1 MKKINFMLTA
11 FRDGF
16 QSVYGARVYS
26 KDYMPV
32 VQACA
37 EAGITHFESGGGALF
52 QSPFF
57 YTNENSFDV
66 MDAFRKAAGPNANLQ
81 TLARGINVVG
91 LDSQCSDAINLHAK
105 LFKKHGVTT
114 IRNFDAL
121 NDVNNLIYSGKCI
134 HEAGLK
140 HEIVVTMME
149 LPPGCEGAHTPEFY
163 MGVLKNILD
172 ADIPFNSV
180 CFKDASGTSRPTKVY
195 ETIKAARKMLGPKA
209 HIVFHSHETAGTGTV
224 SYMSAIEAGA
234 DQIDLSM
241 APCSGGTCQPDVITM
256 WHALRGSEYTLDID
270 INKIIKL
277 EETFKDAMSDYMLPP
292 EATKVEPLI
301 PFFPMPGGALTA
313 NTQMLRDNK
322 LLDRYP
328 EVIKAM
334 GESVAKGGFGTSV
347 TPVSQFY
354 FQQAFNNVMF
364 GPWKKI
370 AEGYGKMVLGYFG
383 KTPVAPD
390 AEIIKIAEA
399 QLNLAPTTESPL
411 AINDRNPKK
420 SLAAA
425 AKMLEEAGLEK
436 TDENIF
442 IASACQDKGVLFL
455 KGGAKTSVRKISE
468 EAAAAAA
475 KPAAAAAPAAKKPD
489 AVTVTLSN
497 KAYGVKFAGN
507 TVTVNGVAYS
517 FLVKDGIDSEAVAK
531 TAILP
536 KDVATP
542 GVNET
547 HVVESPLPGLVLKVQ
562 KKAGDK
568 VAVGETVV
576 VIESMKME
584 NPINSPYSG
593 IIQDISIS
601 QGDQIDSGAVLFKV
615 GTIAHGTVNTVSRAA
630 DATAKTP
637 SKAES
642 VFGVQTKIE
651 SPLPGLVLRIYKQA
665 GEKISAGE
673 SILVLESMKM
683 ETPINSAVSG
693 VLESITVKQGDQI
706 EAGQVLATVRE

>member
-1 MKKINFMLTA
+1 MKKIDFMLTA

-16 QSVYGARVYS
+16 QSVYGARVFS
-26 KDYMPV
+26 KDYLPV

-37 EAGITHFESGGGALF
+37 EAGITHFESGGGAMF

-57 YTNENSFDV
+57 YSNENSFEV
-66 MDAFRKAAGPNANLQ
+66 MDAFRKAVGPKANLQ

-91 LDSQCSDAINLHAK
+91 LDSGSSEVIDLHAK

-121 NDVNNLIYSGKCI
+121 NDVNNLIYSGQCI
-134 HEAGLK
+134 RNAGLK
-140 HEIVVTMME
+140 HEITVTMME

-163 MGVLKNILD
+163 MSVLKQILD
-172 ADIPFNSV
+172 ADIPYDSV

-209 HIVFHSHETAGTGTV
+209 RIVFHSHETAGTGTV

-256 WHALRGSEYTLDID
+256 WHALRGSEYSLDID

-277 EETFKDAMSDYMLPP
+277 EEQFKDAMSDYMLPP

-383 KTPVAPD
+383 KTPVPAD
-390 AEIIKIAEA
+390 AEVIKIAGQ

-425 AKMLEEAGLEK
+425 GKMLEEAGLASS
-436 TDENIF
+436 DENLF
-442 IASACQDKGVLFL
+442 IAAACQDKGVLFL
-455 KGGAKTSVRKISE
+455 KGGAKSTVRKLSD
-468 EAAAAAA
+468 EAAS
-475 KPAAAAAPAAKKPD
+475 KPADASAKKPD
-489 AVTVTLSN
+489 AVTVTLAN

-507 TVTVNGVAYS
+507 TVTVNGIAYS
-517 FLVKDGIDSEAVAK
+517 FNVKDGIDSEAVAK

-536 KDVATP
+536 KSADTP
-542 GVNET
+542 GISES
-547 HVVESPLPGLVLKVQ
+547 HAVESPLPGLVLKVQ
-562 KKAGDK
+562 KKVGDK
-568 VAVGETVV
+568 VAVGETVL

-584 NPINSPYSG
+584 NPINSPFSG
-593 IIQDISIS
+593 IIQDIAIM
-601 QGDQIDSGAVLFKV
+601 QGDQIESGAMLFKV
-615 GTIAHGTVNTVSRAA
+615 GTVAHGSVNTVSRAA
-630 DATAKTP
+630 DATAKAP
-637 SKAES
+637 SKSES
-642 VFGVQTKIE
+642 ATGAQTKIQ
-651 SPLPGLVLRIYKQA
+651 SPLPGLVLRIYKSP

-693 VLESITVKQGDQI
+693 VVGSIDVKQGEQI
-706 EAGQVLATVRE
+706 ESGQLLATVRE

>member
-1 MKKINFMLTA
+1 MKKIDFMLTA

-16 QSVYGARVYS
+16 QSVYGARVFS
-26 KDYMPV
+26 KDYLPV

-37 EAGITHFESGGGALF
+37 EAGITHFESGGGAMF

-140 HEIVVTMME
+140 HEITVTMME

-163 MGVLKNILD
+163 MNVLKQILD
-172 ADIPFNSV
+172 ADIPFSSI

-209 HIVFHSHETAGTGTV
+209 RIVFHSHETAGTGTV
-224 SYMSAIEAGA
+224 SYMSAIEGGA

-256 WHALRGSEYTLDID
+256 WHALRGSEYSLDID
-270 INKIIKL
+270 INKIIAL
-277 EETFKDAMSDYMLPP
+277 EEKFKDAMSDYMLPP

-383 KTPVAPD
+383 KTPVPAD

-425 AKMLEEAGLEK
+425 AKMLDEAGLEK

-442 IASACQDKGVLFL
+442 IASACQDKGILFL
-455 KGGAKTSVRKISE
+455 KGGAKSTVRKISD
-468 EAAAAAA
+468 EATATAA
-475 KPAAAAAPAAKKPD
+475 KPVVAASQKPD
-489 AVTVTLSN
+489 AVTVTLANRS
-497 KAYGVKFAGN
+497 YGVKFAGN

-517 FLVKDGIDSEAVAK
+517 FNVKDGIDLDAVAK

-536 KDVATP
+536 KSKEAPAVS
-542 GVNET
+542 ERYS
-547 HVVESPLPGLVLKVQ
+547 VESPLPGLVLKVQ

-593 IIQDISIS
+593 IIQEIGIM
-601 QGDQIDSGAVLFKV
+601 QGDQIEAGTILFKV
-615 GTIAHGTVNTVSRAA
+615 GTLTHGSVNTVSRAT
-630 DATAKTP
+630 DASTKAPT
-637 SKAES
+637 KAES
-642 VFGVQTKIE
+642 LFGVQTKIE
-651 SPLPGLVLRIYKQA
+651 SPLPGLVLRIYKA
-665 GEKISAGE
+665 PGERISAGE

-683 ETPINSAVSG
+683 ETPINSSVSG
-693 VLESITVKQGDQI
+693 VLESILVKQGDQI
-706 EAGQVLATVRE
+706 ESGQILATVRE